1 MDGGKET
8 SIKEQPNRHV
18 GILVETED
26 TWGRNVVESV
36 CRFAQARQWTV
47 LIAPRDQ
54 TGKLRLPA
62 IWNGN
67 GVIATLRHRST
78 ATHLKKLGLPVVDV
92 SGTMRKQDWFARV
105 TTDDRER
112 AEMALDHLRSR
123 GLRHFACY
131 APVMGRYSDARSDE
145 FRMLAESAGFTCAMY
160 TSDDRDAAGWLTNY
174 KRARLWLA
182 KLPRPLGVFA
192 ADPYPARQ
200 LVEICAMNSIRVPD
214 DVAILAADDDE
225 LLCHVA
231 WPQISSIELAS
242 HRIGEDAATQLER
255 QMDGAAAPG
264 ETKKI
269 PPLRI
274 RPRQSTD
281 MLAIDNDD
289 LARALM
295 FIREHAKD
303 GITVSDVVRTCLL
316 SRRSLEQ
323 RFREELNR
331 SPGEEIRSVRLQHV
345 RRLLVDT
352 DKSIATIAAESGF
365 ASGASL
371 SQAFQKQFGE
381 TPGHFRQSR

>member
-62 IWNGN
+62 IWNGH

-160 TSDDRDAAGWLTNY
+160 TSDDRDTAGWLTNY
-174 KRARLWLA
+174 KRAGLWLA

-231 WPQISSIELAS
+231 WPQISSIELAR

-255 QMDGAAAPG
+255 QMDGV
-264 ETKKI
+264 
-269 PPLRI
+269 
-274 RPRQSTD
+274 Q
-281 MLAIDNDD
+281 
-289 LARALM
+289 
-295 FIREHAKD
+295 
-303 GITVSDVVRTCLL
+303 LL
-316 SRRSLEQ
+316 GKRRRS
-323 RFREELNR
+323 R
-331 SPGEEIRSVRLQHV
+331 H
-345 RRLLVDT
+345 
-352 DKSIATIAAESGF
+352 
-365 ASGASL
+365 
-371 SQAFQKQFGE
+371 
-381 TPGHFRQSR
+381 